1 MATNNPATSAPAS
14 FKNKWFQNMTFQK
27 TVFILIAV
35 GPPFVGY
42 LLFTLYPNVL
52 SVYYSFLDWNG
63 ISDKEFVGLDNYR
76 ALLHDRFVWRDLG
89 HNLFLLVFVP
99 LCVTFI
105 SLFLAY
111 LLTFKE
117 YKEGPFYKVLYFFP
131 NVLSVIVIGL
141 LWSFIYDGSFGI
153 INALL
158 DLVGLNKGFY
168 WLGSET
174 TALPAMIPPT
184 IWAGVGLYVVIFM
197 NAMSAIPKSLY
208 ESAILEGAGHL
219 YRFYKITLPLINGVI
234 WVGILFSV
242 LAAFKGFE
250 IILIL
255 TRGGPSGSTEVLG
268 LYMFNLAFGD
278 YGQLARDYGYA
289 STIGMLLFAILLVS
303 KLVIDKFVRKESVEF

>member
-1 MATNNPATSAPAS
+1 MNNLEA
-14 FKNKWFQNMTFQK
+14 KWFQNMKFQK
-27 TVFILIAV
+27 TMFILIAV
-35 GPPFVGY
+35 GPPFIGY
-42 LLFTLYPNVL
+42 LVFTLYPNLL
-52 SVYYSFLDWNG
+52 SVYYSFLSWNG
-63 ISDKEFVGLDNYR
+63 ISDPVFVGLDNYKN
-76 ALLHDRFVWRDLG
+76 LFHDRFIWRDLT
-89 HNLFLLVFVP
+89 HNLFLLIFTP
-99 LCVTFI
+99 LAVTLV

-117 YKEGPFYKVLYFFP
+117 YMEGPFYKVLFFFP

-168 WLGSET
+168 WLGSEGT
-174 TALPAMIPPT
+174 SLPAMIPPM
-184 IWAGVGLYVVIFM
+184 IWAGVGLYVIIFM
-197 NAMSAIPKSLY
+197 NAMISIPKSLY

-234 WVGILFSV
+234 WVCILFSV

-255 TRGGPSGSTEVLG
+255 TNGGPAGSTEVLG

-289 STIGMLLFAILLVS
+289 STIGMLLFVILLMA
-303 KLVIDKFVRKESVEF
+303 KLVLDKFVRKDSVEF